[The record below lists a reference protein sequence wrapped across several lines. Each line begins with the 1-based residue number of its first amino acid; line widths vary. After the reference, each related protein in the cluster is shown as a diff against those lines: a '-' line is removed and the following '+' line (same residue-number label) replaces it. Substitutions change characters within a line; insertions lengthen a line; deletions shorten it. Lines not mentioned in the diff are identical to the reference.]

1 MSSNGR
7 ISGMSFD
14 FMLGDLSI
22 HAEKFTCDIEDG
34 SEVAKTKGVPVG
46 RLAGPVGAS
55 GEIELDALNLAL
67 LTEVARRAGSFR
79 AMPTFDIVAHA
90 KVGSDEKRVE
100 IFGCAL
106 KVAKLLDVESNSSTK
121 DVTSIPYDVT
131 SPDFIRING
140 VPYLDAQETEGL

>member
-1 MSSNGR
+1 MGSR
-7 ISGMSFD
+7 ISGKSFD

-55 GEIELDALNLAL
+55 GEIELDATNMNLVI
-67 LTEVARRAGSFR
+67 ESARSAGSFR
-79 AMPTFDIVAHA
+79 ALDTFDIVAYA
-90 KVGSDEKRVE
+90 KAGDEEKRVE

-106 KVAKLLDVESNSSTK
+106 KISSLLDVDSNSATK
-121 DVTSIPYDVT
+121 DVTKIPYEVT
-131 SPDFIRING
+131 SPDFVRING
-140 VPYLDAQETEGL
+140 VPYLSADETEGL